1 MSPKEIKEIKDI
13 RDLEWHYNQ
22 KLQRYYKGC
31 EYYKKQ
37 QLDRYLEELQTILD
51 DMEALLR
58 EIQKWK
64 TVRKEEILGGF
75 KI

>member
-1 MSPKEIKEIKDI
+1 MNTEEIK
-13 RDLEWHYNQ
+13 DLEWHYNQ
-22 KLQRYYKGC
+22 NLQRYYKGC

-51 DMEALLR
+51 NMEALLN

-75 KI
+75 KIWKDL